1 MQQSKIFS
9 PEQYLAGNQL
19 ELVRSGQPFFKSL
32 VQLID
37 NAEKTL
43 YFQVYIFE
51 EDDTGR
57 DIAEA
62 LLRARERKVEVYLT
76 LDSYGSKNLSDE
88 FLSRL
93 RRSGIHFRY
102 FSPLPKHFYAFRL
115 GRRLHC
121 KVMVADAREALVGG
135 INIADKYRGTAEEAA
150 WLDFAVRVEGPVCA
164 DLMHMCKLIHGK
176 KSSRT
181 PRNTKGEQDK
191 AAGSALARV
200 ALNDWWRRRNQVSAG
215 YRAAFRNAQ
224 QSIFIVAS
232 YFLPSR
238 GVRTAL
244 KNASRRGVKIT
255 VLLPGKL
262 DLPMAR
268 RATRYLYRWLSRNK
282 IEIYEWTESVLHG
295 KIAVVDNNWSTVGS
309 YNLNHLSEY
318 SSIETNVEV
327 LDKDFAASVNN
338 TLAGLVKQCSHVP
351 ADSFNNRGLINKFLD
366 WISYILGRWMMLL
379 LFFLIARGHRY
390 KNIQ

>member
-1 MQQSKIFS
+1 MQSTIFS
-9 PEQYLAGNQL
+9 SDHYLAGNKL
-19 ELVRSGQPFFKSL
+19 DLVRSGNPFFDSL

-37 NAEKTL
+37 SAEKIL

-51 EDDTGR
+51 EDETGR
-57 DIAEA
+57 FIADA
-62 LLRARERKVEVYLT
+62 LLRARERKVEIYMA
-76 LDSYGSKNLSDE
+76 LDSYGSKNLSKE
-88 FLSRL
+88 FLAEL

-102 FSPLPKHFYAFRL
+102 FSPLPKHFYAFRM

-121 KVMVADAREALVGG
+121 KVMVADAKKALVGG
-135 INIADKYRGTAEEAA
+135 INIANKYRGSSEEPA
-150 WLDFAVRVEGPVCA
+150 WLDFAVHVEGPVCA
-164 DLMHMCKLIHGK
+164 DLMHISKLIHGK
-176 KSSRT
+176 KSTRT
-181 PRNTKGEQDK
+181 VRNKKGVQDK
-191 AAGSALARV
+191 HEGNAFARV

-215 YRAAFRNAQ
+215 YRAAFRNAER
-224 QSIFIVAS
+224 SIFIVAS

-244 KNASRRGVKIT
+244 KNAAARGVKIT

-282 IEIYEWTESVLHG
+282 VDIYEWDESVLHG
-295 KIAVVDNNWSTVGS
+295 KIAVVDNNWTTVGS

-318 SSIETNVEV
+318 SSIETNVEI
-327 LDKDFAASVNN
+327 LDKDFAASVNK
-338 TLAGLVKQCSHVP
+338 TLAGLVKKCIRIP

-366 WISYILGRWMMLL
+366 WISYILGRWFMLF
-379 LFFLIARGHRY
+379 LFFLIARGHKY